1 MAAEPTTAGVIGAA
15 AEVHPDKGEDL
26 RRYLDPKVL
35 SQVHRLDLRTRLVV
49 EGFLA
54 GLHRSPYQGLSV
66 EFAQHREYVQ
76 GDDVKFIDWRVYS
89 RTDRHY
95 IKQYEAETNLRCTF
109 LVDASESMQY
119 AGAARQRE
127 GLTKFHYAACVA
139 AALTMLLLR
148 QQDAV
153 GLAVFDEDWTAHL
166 PPSANP
172 KQIQGVC
179 RVLEQAAGALKA
191 KTAIDAAC
199 VRAGESLGQRGLVC
213 LVSDLLVDDPAAMMR
228 ALIRLTHRRHDV
240 LVIHV
245 LDDEELTFPFQGNT
259 RFVAMEA
266 VGELTGEGRTLRDG
280 YLEALGEFLR
290 FVQRECVSHRI
301 DYARVNTS
309 DNLGAVLARFLA
321 RREALGRRSVSK
333 RR

>member
-1 MAAEPTTAGVIGAA
+1 MSDGPPDRGVTGTAPTGAA
-15 AEVHPDKGEDL
+15 EDL

-35 SQVHRLDLRTRLVV
+35 SRIHRLDLRTRLIV

-66 EFAQHREYVQ
+66 EFAQHREYVP

-109 LVDASESMQY
+109 LVDVSESMQY
-119 AGAARQRE
+119 AGASRRRP

-139 AALTMLLLR
+139 ASLGLLLLR

-153 GLAVFDEDWTAHL
+153 GLVTFDEDWVTHL

-172 KQIQGVC
+172 SQINSIC
-179 RVLEQAAGALKA
+179 RVLEQASHALKA
-191 KTAIDAAC
+191 KTAIEATCRRAC
-199 VRAGESLGQRGLVC
+199 ETLSRRGLVC
-213 LVSDLLVDDPAAMMR
+213 VISDLFVDDDAAMMR
-228 ALIRLTHRRHDV
+228 ALVRLTHRGHDV
-240 LVIHV
+240 MVIHI
-245 LDDEELTFPFQGNT
+245 LDADELTFPFEGNT
-259 RFVAMEA
+259 RFVAMEE

-280 YLEALGEFLR
+280 YLAAVNRFIR
-290 FVQRECVSHRI
+290 FVQRECVSHRM
-301 DYARVNTS
+301 DYATVNTS
-309 DNLGAVLARFLA
+309 ETLGAVLARFLA
-321 RREALGRRSVSK
+321 RRQALSRRSGSK